1 MSDFFLMLGKLG
13 LMALLEACTCCG
25 CVGVVRMVGH
35 LAMDDLI
42 VLRRGAE
49 NNLALIVLVG

>member
-1 MSDFFLMLGKLG
+1 MFGKLG
-13 LMALLEACTCCG
+13 LMALLEARTCCG

>member
-13 LMALLEACTCCG
+13 LMALLEACICCG